1 MTNKTGWLVLLSAW
15 AALSLEA
22 AWYDKMTVNGYFSH
36 EYEKRLSG
44 DTCDKPGCP
53 DPNGSFDAD
62 MFDLVFNFQPTDRL
76 RIAADLT
83 WEHGVQS
90 EIAKGNIASEYTFA
104 EYTVSDLL
112 RIRAGKMFTP
122 FGIYNEIHTA
132 KPAFVI
138 MKEPNPTNKFYFV
151 ASGDEGLNFYP
162 RWGSGIA
169 AVGNGFWLDMPFDY
183 AVMIANGDREYHD
196 EGEYKNEYDKDDNP
210 QKAYTARI
218 RVNITDDWQMGASA
232 HRDRM
237 IDYDNWSDRKDTN
250 GTAELMSLGLQSMW
264 HITDRFG
271 LEMELVAGYY
281 DHSAQKRLDRYG
293 FSILPTWL
301 VDGDRVTLYFL
312 YAEADPNLDKSNNK
326 VRIYQP
332 GVNIEID
339 DNLFLKLE
347 LYNVRAE
354 RNNALLSGAEYT
366 EFRSAIAIGF

>member
-138 MKEPNPTNKFYFV
+138 MKEPNPTNKMYFIEK
-151 ASGDEGLNFYP
+151 GDEGLYFYP

-169 AVGNGFWLDMPFDY
+169 AVGNGFAGSMPFDY
-183 AVMIANGDREYHD
+183 AVMIANGDREYDGSGDH
-196 EGEYKNEYDKDDNP
+196 GNEYDKDDNP
-210 QKAYTARI
+210 QKGYTARL
-218 RVNITDDWQMGASA
+218 RLNPTDDWQVGASLY
-232 HRDRM
+232 RDRLNN
-237 IDYDNWSDRKDTN
+237 YDANDDLN
-250 GTAELMSLGLQSMW
+250 GTGELMSLGLQSMW
-264 HITDRFG
+264 HITDRIG
-271 LEMELVAGYY
+271 LELEFMTGYY
-281 DHSAQKRLDRYG
+281 DRDQKERIDRYG